1 MRKEMLGAIS
11 AFALMT
17 GAAFAQD
24 TTTTTDP
31 MQPAPSATM
40 QDDSNVTAGAGAGGA
55 ETNEGAT
62 EAPTMG
68 AVPTPDAS
76 TEAPTVGTAPA
87 PDVSTEGGMAGATT
101 ALSAEE
107 MMGKSVL
114 GADGEEVG
122 EVADVIID
130 PTSGEAQQVILSR
143 GGILGLGE
151 KQVAIDFGD
160 LQPSADGE
168 ALESAS
174 LTADQVEQMPEFEYQ
189 DGTVSVNRPGD
200 VGAVTE

>member
-40 QDDSNVTAGAGAGGA
+40 QDDSNVTAGAGAGTA
-55 ETNEGAT
+55 ETNEGA
-62 EAPTMG
+62 
-68 AVPTPDAS
+68 

-87 PDVSTEGGMAGATT
+87 PDASTEGGMAGATT

-114 GADGEEVG
+114 GSDGEEVG

-130 PTSGEAQQVILSR
+130 PTSGEAQQVILSQ
-143 GGILGLGE
+143 GGMLGLGE
-151 KQVAIDFGD
+151 KQVAVDFSD
-160 LQPSADGE
+160 LRPSADGE

-174 LTADQVEQMPEFEYQ
+174 LTADQVEQMPEYEYQ